1 MRFFFGGLLV
11 LCCFFSCS
19 DKNKTKIDV
28 SAITVDFDVK
38 RYEVDFYN
46 ATKEALPKVK
56 KKYPYLF
63 PEQFT
68 DSLSLAKINNKDEQ
82 ELFSE
87 SQKVYQDFS
96 NQEEKLTSLFKH
108 IKYYQPNFSE
118 PNVITMLS
126 NIDYENRVIYADSL
140 LLLSLDVY
148 LGENHP
154 FYADYPKYIKKNN
167 TKEHLI
173 VDVAESII
181 NKQIIPSNKRRFLD
195 KMIYEGKKKY
205 LLDMYLPEVSESNKM
220 GYETDKFNWAKANEE
235 QIWMYFIDKK
245 LLFSTDTKLN
255 KRFLDNAPFSKFYM
269 EHDHLSPGK
278 IGVWMGLQIVRSF
291 MQHNDVSLQQLLKID
306 EDEIFKKSKYKPR
319 N

>member
-46 ATKEALPKVK
+46 AKKETLPSVK
-56 KKYPYLF
+56 EKYPYLF

-68 DSLSLAKINNKDEQ
+68 DSLSLAKINDKDEQ
-82 ELFSE
+82 ELFSK

-140 LLLSLDVY
+140 LLISLDVY
-148 LGENHP
+148 LGKNHP
-154 FYADYPKYIKKNN
+154 FYADYPNYIKQNN

-173 VDVAESII
+173 VDVAEIII
-181 NKQIIPSNKRRFLD
+181 NQQIMPSTKRRFLD

-205 LLDMYLPEVSESNKM
+205 VLDMYLPEVSESNKM
-220 GYETDKFNWAKANEE
+220 GYDTIKLNWAIANEE

-245 LLFSTDTKLN
+245 ILFSTDTKLN

-269 EHDHLSPGK
+269 EQDNLSPGK

-291 MQHNDVSLQQLLKID
+291 MQHNDVSLQQLLKMD
-306 EDEIFKKSKYKPR
+306 EDEIFKKSKYKPKK
-319 N
+319 